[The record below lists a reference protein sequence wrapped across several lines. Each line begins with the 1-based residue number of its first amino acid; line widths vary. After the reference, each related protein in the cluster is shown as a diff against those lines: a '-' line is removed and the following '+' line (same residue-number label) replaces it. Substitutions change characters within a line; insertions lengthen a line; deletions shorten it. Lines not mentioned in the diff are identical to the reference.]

1 MAISTNCWGTPCN
14 EHPMKSLST
23 PHYPSQE
30 ENMPMA
36 MSSLGTVGNTLGQ
49 FLPLRAVRALVP

>member
-1 MAISTNCWGTPCN
+1 
-14 EHPMKSLST
+14 
-23 PHYPSQE
+23 
-30 ENMPMA
+30 MPMA